1 MEQLIQD
8 VTEFLDLDPR
18 FFNKDDGEFEYGGQ
32 TVFFRKTPNVIFLF
46 VEGMFYEA
54 PRL

>member
-8 VTEFLDLDPR
+8 VTEYLDLDTR
-18 FFNKDDGEFEYGGQ
+18 FWNTNDGEFEYGDDL
-32 TVFFRKTPNVIFLF
+32 VFFRKLDDVILLS
-46 VEGMFYEA
+46 VNGVMHEA